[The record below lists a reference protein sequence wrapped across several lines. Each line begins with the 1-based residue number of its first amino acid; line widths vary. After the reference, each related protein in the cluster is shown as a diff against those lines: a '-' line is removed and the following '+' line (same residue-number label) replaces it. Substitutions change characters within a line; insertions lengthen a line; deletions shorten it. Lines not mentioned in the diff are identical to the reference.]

1 MMEMNNNLATQL
13 KIAIALDKFRKEI
26 DEIYPGVTPKIE
38 GEMNDV
44 YDCDIYI
51 FRHPGM
57 GNSKQ
62 IITGN
67 PISIYTATASYLET
81 LMRQGI
87 FEEAMVRDMV
97 EMAIKASKGEIK

>member
-1 MMEMNNNLATQL
+1 MNKEDMQTQL
-13 KIAIALDKFRKEI
+13 RMMAALDQFRDI
-26 DEIYPGVTPKIE
+26 VDEIYPGVTPKIE
-38 GEMNDV
+38 GPMDDE

-67 PISIYTATASYLET
+67 PVSIYTATASYLET
-81 LMRQGI
+81 LLRQGI

-97 EMAIKASKGEIK
+97 EMAIKASKGELK

>member
-1 MMEMNNNLATQL
+1 MSKEDLEMQL
-13 KIAIALDKFRKEI
+13 KITAAMDEFTKKI

-38 GEMNDV
+38 GEMNEE
-44 YDCDIYI
+44 YNCDIYI

-67 PISIYTATASYLET
+67 PVSIYTATASYIET
-81 LMRQGI
+81 LLRQGI
-87 FEEAMVRDMV
+87 FDERQLKDMLN
-97 EMAIKASKGEIK
+97 MAIKASKGKLK

>member
-1 MMEMNNNLATQL
+1 MNNQDLATQL
-13 KIAIALDKFRKEI
+13 KVAAAMSKFAKEI
-26 DEIYPGVTPKIE
+26 DEIYPGVTPKIT

-44 YDCDIYI
+44 YNCDIYI

-67 PISIYTATASYLET
+67 AVSIYTATASYIET
-81 LMRQGI
+81 LLRQGI
-87 FEEAMVRDMV
+87 FEEAMIRDMV

>member
-1 MMEMNNNLATQL
+1 MNKEDMQTQL
-13 KIAIALDKFRKEI
+13 RMMAALDDFRKVI

-38 GEMNDV
+38 GPMDGE

-62 IITGN
+62 IIAGN
-67 PISIYTATASYLET
+67 MVSIYTATASYLET
-81 LMRQGI
+81 LLRQGV
-87 FEEAMVRDMV
+87 FNEEMLRDMV
-97 EMAIKASKGEIK
+97 EMSIKASKGELK

>member
-1 MMEMNNNLATQL
+1 MERDE
-13 KIAIALDKFRKEI
+13 KILEALEKFREEVDAVFIGTTPKLPEDM
-26 DEIYPGVTPKIE
+26 DEI
-38 GEMNDV
+38 

-67 PISIYTATASYLET
+67 EVSILTATASYLET
-81 LMRQGI
+81 LLRQGLLD
-87 FEEAMVRDMV
+87 ENALKNMVKMV
-97 EMAIKASKGEIK
+97 IKASKGKLK

>member
-1 MMEMNNNLATQL
+1 MSKEDIQIQLRMMA
-13 KIAIALDKFRKEI
+13 ALDQFRDI
-26 DEIYPGVTPKIE
+26 VDEIYPGVTPKIE
-38 GEMNDV
+38 GPMDDE

-62 IITGN
+62 IISGN
-67 PISIYTATASYLET
+67 SVSIYTATASYLET
-81 LMRQGI
+81 LLRQGI

-97 EMAIKASKGEIK
+97 EMAIKASKGELN

>member
-1 MMEMNNNLATQL
+1 MQIQLRMMA
-13 KIAIALDKFRKEI
+13 ALDQFRDI
-26 DEIYPGVTPKIE
+26 VDEIYPGVTPKIE
-38 GEMNDV
+38 GPMDDE

-67 PISIYTATASYLET
+67 PVSIYTATASYLET
-81 LMRQGI
+81 LLRQGI

-97 EMAIKASKGEIK
+97 EMAIKASKGELK

>member
-1 MMEMNNNLATQL
+1 MNKEDMQMQLRMMA
-13 KIAIALDKFRKEI
+13 ALDQFRDI
-26 DEIYPGVTPKIE
+26 VDEIYPGVTPKIE
-38 GEMNDV
+38 GPMDDE

-62 IITGN
+62 IISGN
-67 PISIYTATASYLET
+67 PVSIYTATASYLET
-81 LMRQGI
+81 LLRQGI

-97 EMAIKASKGEIK
+97 EMAIKASKGELN

>member
-1 MMEMNNNLATQL
+1 MDQE
-13 KIAIALDKFRKEI
+13 KIMDIINRFSKEI
-26 DEIYPGVTPKIE
+26 DEVFIGKTPKIT
-38 GEMNDV
+38 GEMDQM

-67 PISIYTATASYLET
+67 PVSIYTATASYLET
-81 LMRQGI
+81 LMIQG
-87 FEEAMVRDMV
+87 FLDENMLRELV
-97 EMAIKASKGEIK
+97 ELSIKGAKGEFEDK

>member
-1 MMEMNNNLATQL
+1 MNKEDMQMQLRMMA
-13 KIAIALDKFRKEI
+13 ALDQFRDI
-26 DEIYPGVTPKIE
+26 VDEIYPGVTPKIE
-38 GEMNDV
+38 GPMDDE

-62 IITGN
+62 IISGN
-67 PISIYTATASYLET
+67 PVSIYTATASYLET

-87 FEEAMVRDMV
+87 FEESMVRDMV
-97 EMAIKASKGEIK
+97 EMAIKASKGELN

>member
-1 MMEMNNNLATQL
+1 MSKEDMQIQLRMMA
-13 KIAIALDKFRKEI
+13 ALDQFRDI
-26 DEIYPGVTPKIE
+26 VDEIYPGVTPKIE
-38 GEMNDV
+38 GPMDDE

-62 IITGN
+62 IISGN
-67 PISIYTATASYLET
+67 PVSIYTATASYLET
-81 LMRQGI
+81 LLRQGI

-97 EMAIKASKGEIK
+97 EMAIKASKGELN

>member
-1 MMEMNNNLATQL
+1 MNKEDMQMQLRMMA
-13 KIAIALDKFRKEI
+13 ALDQFRDI
-26 DEIYPGVTPKIE
+26 VDEIYPGVTPKIE
-38 GEMNDV
+38 GPMDDE

-62 IITGN
+62 IISGN
-67 PISIYTATASYLET
+67 PVSIYTATASYLET

-97 EMAIKASKGEIK
+97 EMAIKASKGELS